1 MRFIE
6 TATESADSRPPGTVI
21 SAQHEVVGRREDVHA
36 VAVSKAA
43 GKDQQILVAGDQEL
57 RLAIEGDVQQPVVL
71 GVAAGLDAVLN
82 GDHANDAT
90 EQGEE
95 LPPIVERHVAVEP
108 GAGQDVGQFVSVVT
122 Q

>member
-1 MRFIE
+1 MAE
-6 TATESADSRPPGTVI
+6 PE
-21 SAQHEVVGRREDVHA
+21 
-36 VAVSKAA
+36 AA
-43 GKDQQILVAGDQEL
+43 GEDQQILVARDQEL

-71 GVAAGLDAVLN
+71 GVTAGMDAVLN
-82 GDHANDAT
+82 GNHANDAT